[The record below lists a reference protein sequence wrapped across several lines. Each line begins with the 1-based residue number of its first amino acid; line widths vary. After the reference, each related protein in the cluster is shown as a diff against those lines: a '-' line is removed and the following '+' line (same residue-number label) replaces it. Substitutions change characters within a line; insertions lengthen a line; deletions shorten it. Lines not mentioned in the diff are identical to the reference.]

1 MLIVDD
7 IHTFYGVSHILQ
19 GVSLAISAGEN
30 VCLIGRNG
38 AGKTTTLK
46 SIIGLTPPK
55 SGRVKFNGEDVAGLR
70 PHLIAQ
76 RGIGYVPEER
86 RIFPNLTVRDNLE
99 IAKNKMTHGR
109 IGEWTIERVYDLFPK
124 LKTLENQKG
133 MRLSGGEQQMLT
145 IARTLMGN
153 PELLLLDEISEGLAP
168 IVLEHMVTSIRKL
181 KEEITIILVEQ
192 NATFAFSVSD
202 RGYVMD
208 KGTITY
214 QGTVDELK
222 NNQEV
227 KDRYLS
233 V

>member
-1 MLIVDD
+1 MLRVED

-19 GVSLAISAGEN
+19 GISVEINEGEN
-30 VCLIGRNG
+30 VSLIGRNG
-38 AGKTTTLK
+38 AGKSTTLK

-55 SGRVKFNGEDVAGLR
+55 LGSIKFKGEEISGKR
-70 PHLIAQ
+70 PYWIAQ
-76 RGIGYVPEER
+76 KGIGYVPEDR
-86 RIFPNLTVRDNLE
+86 KIFPNITVRDNLE
-99 IAKNKMTHGR
+99 IAQKRMTHLRGKD
-109 IGEWTIERVYDLFPK
+109 WTIERVYDVFPV
-124 LKTLENQKG
+124 LKKLENQQG

-168 IVLEHMVTSIRKL
+168 IIVQNLMALINRL
-181 KEEITIILVEQ
+181 KEETTIFLVEQ
-192 NATFAFSVSD
+192 NATFAFSVSN
-202 RGYVMD
+202 RGYVID
-208 KGTITY
+208 KGKIIY
-214 QGTVDELK
+214 QGTIEELK

>member
-1 MLIVDD
+1 MLTVDD

-19 GVSLAISAGEN
+19 GVSLEIREGEN

-55 SGRVKFNGEDVAGLR
+55 SGSIMFRGEELRGSR
-70 PHLIAQ
+70 PHVIAKK
-76 RGIGYVPEER
+76 GIGYVPEDR
-86 RIFPNLTVRDNLE
+86 RIFPNITVRDNLE
-99 IAKNKMTHGR
+99 IARKGKNHG
-109 IGEWTIERVYDLFPK
+109 GWTVERVYEAFPI
-124 LKTLENQKG
+124 LKGLENRKG
-133 MRLSGGEQQMLT
+133 MKLSGGEQQMLT

-168 IVLEHMVTSIRKL
+168 IIVEDLMKL
-181 KEEITIILVEQ
+181 ILRLKKEITIFLVEQ
-192 NATFAFSVSD
+192 NAVFAFSVSD
-202 RGYVMD
+202 RGYVID
-208 KGTITY
+208 KGKITY
-214 QGTVDELK
+214 QGTIEELK
-222 NNQEV
+222 HNQEV

>member
-1 MLIVDD
+1 MLTVDD

-19 GVSLAISAGEN
+19 GVSLEIREGEN

-55 SGRVKFNGEDVAGLR
+55 SGSIMFRGEELRGSR
-70 PHLIAQ
+70 PHVIAKK
-76 RGIGYVPEER
+76 GIGYVPEDR
-86 RIFPNLTVRDNLE
+86 RIFPNITVRDNLE
-99 IAKNKMTHGR
+99 IARKGKNHG
-109 IGEWTIERVYDLFPK
+109 GWTVERVYEAFPI
-124 LKTLENQKG
+124 LKGLENRKG
-133 MRLSGGEQQMLT
+133 MKLSGGEQQMLT

-168 IVLEHMVTSIRKL
+168 IIVEDLMKL
-181 KEEITIILVEQ
+181 ILRLKKEITIFLVEQ
-192 NATFAFSVSD
+192 NAVFAFSVAD
-202 RGYVMD
+202 RGYVID
-208 KGTITY
+208 KGKITY
-214 QGTVDELK
+214 QGTIEELK
-222 NNQEV
+222 HNQEV

>member
-1 MLIVDD
+1 MLTVED

-19 GVSLAISAGEN
+19 GVSVEIAAGEN

-38 AGKTTTLK
+38 AGKSTTLK

-55 SGRVKFNGEDVAGLR
+55 SGSIKFRGEVISGKR

-76 RGIGYVPEER
+76 KGIGYVPEDR
-86 RIFPNLTVRDNLE
+86 KIFPNISVRDNLE
-99 IAKNKMTHGR
+99 IARKPMRRGHGN
-109 IGEWTIERVYDLFPK
+109 EWTIERAYDVFPI
-124 LKTLENQKG
+124 LKRLENQKG

-145 IARTLMGN
+145 IARALMGN
-153 PELLLLDEISEGLAP
+153 PELLLLDEVSEGLAP
-168 IVLEHMVTSIRKL
+168 LIVQDLMALVRKL
-181 KEEITIILVEQ
+181 REETTILLVEQ
-192 NATFAFSVSD
+192 NAAFAFSVSN
-202 RGYVMD
+202 RGYVID
-208 KGTITY
+208 KGKITY
-214 QGTVDELK
+214 QGMIEELR

>member
-1 MLIVDD
+1 MLTVDD

-19 GVSLAISAGEN
+19 GVSLEIREGEN

-55 SGRVKFNGEDVAGLR
+55 SGSIMFRGEELRGSR
-70 PHLIAQ
+70 PHVIAKK
-76 RGIGYVPEER
+76 GIGYVPEDR
-86 RIFPNLTVRDNLE
+86 RIFPNITVRDNLE
-99 IAKNKMTHGR
+99 LARKGKNHG
-109 IGEWTIERVYDLFPK
+109 GWTIERVYDAFPI
-124 LKTLENQKG
+124 LKGLENRKG
-133 MRLSGGEQQMLT
+133 MKLSGGEQQMLT

-168 IVLEHMVTSIRKL
+168 IIVEDLMKL
-181 KEEITIILVEQ
+181 ILRLKKEITIFLVEQ
-192 NATFAFSVSD
+192 NAVFAFSVAD
-202 RGYVMD
+202 RGYVID
-208 KGTITY
+208 KGKITY
-214 QGTVDELK
+214 HGTIEELK
-222 NNQEV
+222 HNQEV